1 MAISRACQVSRRDDE
16 GGASFRGRATE
27 SSEREKIVPPPAS
40 ANRVPVVA
48 SLILY
53 RNEKDRP

>member
-1 MAISRACQVSRRDDE
+1 MAISRACQTNRRDDE

-27 SSEREKIVPPPAS
+27 SSEREEIVPPPAS
-40 ANRVPVVA
+40 VNRAPVVA

-53 RNEKDRP
+53 GNEKDRP